1 MGRLASFFAR
11 LTREQ
16 ASPAD
21 LDELKALLIE
31 SDLGFDYTAEILALV
46 RRTSPDKLMLETAA
60 HLSQSLLTGP
70 RSIATN
76 PDRLTTILMIGVNGT
91 GKTTTTAKL
100 AQRLRNEGRIVFL
113 AAADTFRAAA
123 VDQLK
128 TWGERIGAPVVTGKE
143 GSDPAAVAFE
153 AATSAKRDGAQ
164 YLIIDTAGRLH
175 TKSNLMAELSKI
187 VRVVTKVTP
196 VDEALF
202 VLDGTT
208 GQNGISQASAFQS
221 AIPLTGIVVTKLD
234 GSTKGG
240 IALAVERAL
249 QVPVKL
255 IGVGE
260 GATDLK
266 EFEPKAYIAELLT
279 QP

>member
-11 LTREQ
+11 FTREQ
-16 ASPAD
+16 ASPSD
-21 LDELKALLIE
+21 LDELRALLIE
-31 SDLGFDYTAEILALV
+31 SDLGVDYTTEILALV
-46 RRTSPDKLMLETAA
+46 RRTSPDKLMTETAA
-60 HLSQSLLTGP
+60 HLTQSLVSGP
-70 RSIATN
+70 RSIAAN
-76 PDRLTTILMIGVNGT
+76 PERLTTILMIGVNGT
-91 GKTTTTAKL
+91 GKTTTAAKL
-100 AQRLRNEGRIVFL
+100 AQRLRSEGHTVML

-153 AATSAKRDGAQ
+153 AATSAKDAGAQ

-187 VRVVTKVTP
+187 MRVVTKVTP

-208 GQNGISQASAFQS
+208 GQNGIAQASAFQS
-221 AIPLTGIVVTKLD
+221 AVPLTGIVVTKLD

-260 GATDLK
+260 GASDLRD
-266 EFEPKAYIAELLT
+266 FEPGSYIEELLT